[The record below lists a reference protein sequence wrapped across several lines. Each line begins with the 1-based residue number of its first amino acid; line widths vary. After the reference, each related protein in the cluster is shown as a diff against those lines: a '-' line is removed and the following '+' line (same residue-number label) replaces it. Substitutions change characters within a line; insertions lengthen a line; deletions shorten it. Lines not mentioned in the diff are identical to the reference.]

1 MSPALVSLQRAD
13 GGWAQIPSL
22 GSDAYSTG
30 SALVALHEAGIS
42 VTSKTYRRGVQYL
55 LKTQH
60 ADGSWRVLTRTLRTQ
75 VFFESGFPHGTHQY
89 ISAAGTNWAT
99 QALALATSS
108 AADSKPVSDIGR
120 ISRETPR
127 PIRERI

>member
-1 MSPALVSLQRAD
+1 VSPALVSLQRAD

-55 LKTQH
+55 
-60 ADGSWRVLTRTLRTQ
+60 
-75 VFFESGFPHGTHQY
+75 Y

-127 PIRERI
+127 PIRERN